1 MNEYVNCRIRQK
13 GRYMGYECPRD
24 NIRITYSTYKILR
37 AAGVPI
43 EIYDP
48 VKEKQTQEK
57 INAVKEQATNMNIK
71 VVDESKELETS
82 NDEIL
87 SNETD
92 KLGTI
97 DIEELE
103 SLDDNDDN
111 SNNLSEEDYQKIAD
125 LENKID
131 EGLANLFDD
140 LCEPDEVDLLID
152 DILKEYEED
161 NDLEDS
167 HDDLTVNDNQTYK
180 SYRLDELEDLSR
192 AELTDIL
199 RERGHVGGR
208 DPYAVKQK
216 DKRSDM
222 IRKIL
227 ATQEDQE

>member
-1 MNEYVNCRIRQK
+1 
-13 GRYMGYECPRD
+13 MGYECPRD

-48 VKEKQTQEK
+48 EKDKQSQEK
-57 INAVKEQATNMNIK
+57 ITVITE
-71 VVDESKELETS
+71 ESKNTNNKIIDEQPESETIDDVELYDDNHE
-82 NDEIL
+82 
-87 SNETD
+87 
-92 KLGTI
+92 LGTI
-97 DIEELE
+97 EIEEYE
-103 SLDDNDDN
+103 TLDSD
-111 SNNLSEEDYQKIAD
+111 STENLSEEDYQRIAE
-125 LENKID
+125 LENQID
-131 EGLANLFDD
+131 EGLENLFDE
-140 LCEPDEVDLLID
+140 LCEPDELDLLID
-152 DILKEYEED
+152 DILQEHKED
-161 NDLEDS
+161 NLS
-167 HDDLTVNDNQTYK
+167 DDLDENFIISDEQNYK
-180 SYRLDELEDLSR
+180 SYTLDELENLSR

>member
-43 EIYDP
+43 EMYDP
-48 VKEKQTQEK
+48 EKEKQTQEK
-57 INAVKEQATNMNIK
+57 IDVVKEQAKNMNIK
-71 VVDESKELETS
+71 IVDESNELETS
-82 NDEIL
+82 DDEIL

-92 KLGTI
+92 ELGTI
-97 DIEELE
+97 DIEEFE
-103 SLDDNDDN
+103 SLDDNT
-111 SNNLSEEDYQKIAD
+111 NNLSEEDYQKIAD

-152 DILKEYEED
+152 DILKEYNED
-161 NDLEDS
+161 NNLDDS
-167 HDDLTVNDNQTYK
+167 YDDLTINNSQTYK
-180 SYRLDELEDLSR
+180 SYNLDELEDLSR

-227 ATQEDQE
+227 ATQEEKE